1 MDRTA
6 GLGVAVAGCW
16 ASGIDYRVAI
26 GVASIR
32 RQRELVRKGPSH
44 GPPTAQLLATAPLHS
59 RNNAPAGA
67 ERRLVGR
74 YVPATGRLVSL
85 AGQQLSVPP
94 VFLPTI
100 IPTQ

>member
-16 ASGIDYRVAI
+16 ALGIDYRVAI

-32 RQRELVRKGPSH
+32 RQRELVRKRPSH
-44 GPPTAQLLATAPLHS
+44 GPPTAQLLATAPLHP
-59 RNNAPAGA
+59 RNNALAGA

-74 YVPATGRLVSL
+74 YVPATGRLISL
-85 AGQQLSVPP
+85 TAWDLLSRGGRGARQPAG
-94 VFLPTI
+94 
-100 IPTQ
+100 